1 MPGDRREAEVFRLL
15 TRYLVEVVERWN
27 LCPWA
32 RLARE
37 RDEVGMAVVWGE
49 TPTKDAWVTA
59 AQQQL
64 ARPGVQVAMIVA
76 PELGIDRIDL
86 HDVRNGVSTA
96 VEIAGVAEFHPDAEI
111 DLASPARLVPFTRRS
126 PDPLLQLVPLAILD
140 SIRGT
145 PPAIDRV
152 DQIRMLGG
160 HAKPMKRDAGDR
172 IADANHATITDARAE
187 VIATLDDI
195 AADRVRSY
203 AAAGIT
209 IRVGQGPRSR

>member
-1 MPGDRREAEVFRLL
+1 MVAVTADRREAEVFRLL
-15 TRYLVEVVERWN
+15 TRYLVEVVERWD

-32 RLARE
+32 RNARQ
-37 RDEVGMAVVWGE
+37 RGEVGMEVVWG
-49 TPTKDAWVTA
+49 TPTRDAWVAA
-59 AQQQL
+59 AQRQL

-86 HDVRNGVSTA
+86 HDVRNNVSTA

-111 DLASPARLVPFTRRS
+111 DLVSPSRLVPFIRRS

-140 SIRGT
+140 AIRGA
-145 PPAIDRV
+145 PPAVDRV

-160 HAKPMKRDAGDR
+160 QAKPMKRDAGDR
-172 IADANHATITDARAE
+172 IADANHAAISATRDE

-203 AAAGIT
+203 AAVGIDVK
-209 IRVGQGPRSR
+209 VGLR